1 MQKTQSMFT
10 DWVSIKR
17 YNDTQYTVS
26 LEPALLKTLSIWS
39 DLEYLTVHIEDK
51 ALYIRL
57 EPNNKSKNAKP
68 IKVTNYVT
76 GEKSDR
82 TKPLE
87 VLYTFKN
94 QRTASLYEPLIA
106 DKTFRARDFCSCK
119 RLSDRTLLDMPYIAV
134 KLSNEYEPWEVGWC
148 VK

>member
-10 DWVSIKR
+10 GWVRIKR
-17 YNDTQYTVS
+17 YNETRYTVS
-26 LEPALLKTLSIWS
+26 LEPALLKTLSLWS

-51 ALYIRL
+51 VLFIRL
-57 EPNNKSKNAKP
+57 EPNDKSKNAKP

-87 VLYTFKN
+87 VLCTFKN
-94 QRTASLYEPLIA
+94 QRTASLYEPHIA

-119 RLSDRTLLDMPYIAV
+119 RITPTTLFDMPYIAV
-134 KLSNEYEPWEVGWC
+134 KFSNEYKPWEVGWC

>member
-1 MQKTQSMFT
+1 MQKTQSMFA
-10 DWVSIKR
+10 DWMSIKR
-17 YNDTQYTVS
+17 YNDTQYTIT
-26 LEPALLKTLSIWS
+26 LEPALLNALSVWS

-57 EPNNKSKNAKP
+57 KPNNKSKNAKS

-76 GEKSDR
+76 GEKRDR
-82 TKPLE
+82 TKPLA

-94 QRTASLYEPLIA
+94 QRTASLYEPHIA
-106 DKTFRARDFCSCK
+106 DKTFTARDFCSCR
-119 RLSDRTLLDMPYIAV
+119 RLTPSTLLDMPYIAV
-134 KLSNEYEPWEVGWC
+134 KLSNNYEPWEVGWC

>member
-1 MQKTQSMFT
+1 MQKTQSMFA

-17 YNDTQYTVS
+17 YNETQYTVS
-26 LEPALLKTLSIWS
+26 LEPDLLKTLSVWS

-51 ALYIRL
+51 ELCVRL
-57 EPNNKSKNAKP
+57 EANNKSKNAKP

-87 VLYTFKN
+87 VIYTFKSR
-94 QRTASLYEPLIA
+94 RTASLYEPHIA
-106 DKTFRARDFCSCK
+106 DKTFKARDFCSCR
-119 RLSDRTLLDMPYIAV
+119 RLTQAIPLDMPYIAV
-134 KLSNEYEPWEVGWC
+134 KFSNEYEPWEVGWC